1 MSIRRERVVLQ
12 ILRRADELPLPLDAR
27 AVERNVDLEIFLR
40 LCFIHPQI
48 CAGVVDNV
56 LAIGV
61 RRSAVI
67 VLVVCM
73 ALQIVAAWE
82 AGIDVSDALVV
93 RNKIDAF
100 AYPHRRG
107 EISLCWGEE
116 LEVTVAISVNPD
128 LPGGAAAVAF
138 PARWIPG

>member
-12 ILRRADELPLPLDAR
+12 ILRRADELPLPLDTR
-27 AVERNVDLEIFLR
+27 AVEFNADLEICLGIG
-40 LCFIHPQI
+40 FIHPQI

-56 LAIGV
+56 RAIGV
-61 RRSAVI
+61 RRAAVV
-67 VLVVCM
+67 VLVVRV
-73 ALQIVAAWE
+73 ALQIIAVRE
-82 AGIDVSDALVV
+82 ARIDISDSLVV

-107 EISLCWGEE
+107 EISLRRREE
-116 LEVTVAISVNPD
+116 LKEAVAIPVDPE

-138 PARWIPG
+138 PACRVAG